1 MKLSKISAALLAC
14 ATCVAL
20 ASSVEAR
27 ELRMAH
33 SHVEDDPT
41 HLSFVAFGEK
51 LKELSG
57 GDMTVTIFPNGQL
70 GGEREVAEQVLNGA
84 LDISMVGGQVIETF
98 FPPLRRN

>member
-1 MKLSKISAALLAC
+1 MKLSKISTAVLAC
-14 ATCVAL
+14 VTCAAF
-20 ASSVEAR
+20 ASQADAR

-57 GDMTVTIFPNGQL
+57 GVDRYYIC
-70 GGEREVAEQVLNGA
+70 
-84 LDISMVGGQVIETF
+84 
-98 FPPLRRN
+98 